1 MWRHLNN
8 VLALASSCCSY
19 WLQHN
24 TGPCPAFRQ
33 PRWSWENLRWCLCG
47 CWFPPELPQDSRG
60 GLSPR
65 WPCGQRHLQSQL
77 SACAVVAVVWSF
89 LGFTATCHACV
100 VGCTGVFATLIAPL
114 LLFLACMSLG
124 RASSWPLS
132 SFLQLLPLLACS
144 EWHTTCWCGLSAVRS
159 LLHWMCSQHKLLLAG
174 GDQKNTCEYAAGI
187 PYVRDLSR
195 GECVEQ
201 CRSSI
206 HKKTL
211 SSRVF

>member
-1 MWRHLNN
+1 MKLGESPLVSVWLLVSSRATPGLQRWPVSSLALWAETSAEPAQCVCGGCCGLELPGVHSNLSRLCGGLHWCVCHPDCSTAALPCMYVFGKGF
-8 VLALASSCCSY
+8 VLALELFSPTLTPSC
-19 WLQHN
+19 LQ
-24 TGPCPAFRQ
+24 C
-33 PRWSWENLRWCLCG
+33 
-47 CWFPPELPQDSRG
+47 
-60 GLSPR
+60 
-65 WPCGQRHLQSQL
+65 
-77 SACAVVAVVWSF
+77 
-89 LGFTATCHACV
+89 
-100 VGCTGVFATLIAPL
+100 
-114 LLFLACMSLG
+114 
-124 RASSWPLS
+124 
-132 SFLQLLPLLACS
+132 

-159 LLHWMCSQHKLLLAG
+159 LLHWMCSHHKLLLAG